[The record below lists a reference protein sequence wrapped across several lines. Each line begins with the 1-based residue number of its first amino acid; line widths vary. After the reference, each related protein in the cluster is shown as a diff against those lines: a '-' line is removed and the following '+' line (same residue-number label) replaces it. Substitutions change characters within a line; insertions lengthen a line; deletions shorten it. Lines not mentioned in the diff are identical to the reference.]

1 MTSPPP
7 LSVVTVALLI
17 GVGGCASAHTTKLA
31 ACDGR
36 HRRAVNI
43 HGSIL
48 GEVPAIAA
56 GQQPAPAP
64 RPSAG
69 SPSPQAAKP
78 TRVSVANGTPWHPSC

>member
-1 MTSPPP
+1 MTHVRSF
-7 LSVVTVALLI
+7 SVLTVALLI
-17 GVGGCASAHTTKLA
+17 GVGGCASAHTTKLV

-43 HGSIL
+43 HGSVL

-64 RPSAG
+64 RAG
-69 SPSPQAAKP
+69 ASSPSPQAAKP